1 MKTSVNGIPK
11 KLLKEIFP
19 KKLKSSLV
27 SELVYSHVKEMIS
40 SGKLKKG
47 KRLIREKIAQD
58 LGVSVYAVAMT
69 FLQLKKDGLIIV
81 RHGKGSFVV

>member
-1 MKTSVNGIPK
+1 MRKVKNAIPK

-19 KKLKSSLV
+19 KKAKSILV
-27 SELVYSHVKEMIS
+27 SDLVYSHVKDLIS

-47 KRLIREKIAQD
+47 QRLIREKIAQD

-69 FLQLKKDGLIIV
+69 FLLLKKEGKIV
-81 RHGKGSFVV
+81 VKHGEGSFVV